1 MLMWEM
7 CTFGSEPFRGLGKEK
22 MLREIKESESRPP
35 RPEDLADTKQRLVKV
50 QNQSRKS
57 TFLCR
62 KSKIHCKLNP
72 NRGLMGIFWIFHVL
86 RSNPSKLLHDVTKA
100 GRS

>member
-57 TFLCR
+57 TFLCQ
-62 KSKIHCKLNP
+62 KSKIH
-72 NRGLMGIFWIFHVL
+72 
-86 RSNPSKLLHDVTKA
+86 
-100 GRS
+100 